1 VRIAVRDRARWIAA
15 ALLIV
20 LLVPIMPTH
29 SRAATLFTVST
40 TSDSGGGSLR
50 DAITHATATPGA
62 TIAFAI
68 PGAGVQTITL
78 ATALPTI
85 AADMVIDATT
95 QPGYSGA
102 PLIVIDGNNSVT
114 DFTINS
120 GVNARLRGLNITRG
134 HGSTGG
140 GVLNNGTLTLDLS
153 SVTNSS
159 AVSGPASGGGIY
171 NSGALTVIGST
182 VSGNSAGSGAGI
194 FSTGTLTLTASTVN
208 ANTASGLGGG
218 LLITGTQSQT
228 IVNSTITGNT
238 AASGGGID
246 NQGALA
252 ITNSTITAN
261 HASVTDGGGIKAES
275 RGVGVTVTNTI
286 IAGNSCITP
295 TDDVSG
301 TFTSG
306 GHNLVGFPGISIGFT
321 DVSAGGTD
329 YTGTITS
336 ALDPG
341 LDGKL
346 ADNGGPTMTLTL
358 QNGSPAIGAGDP
370 AICAA
375 IPVSGHDQR
384 GVARLNSCA
393 IGALEYRIAKSVS
406 VVSSNATIPV
416 GGITQFTATV
426 TFTDSSTQDITAAA
440 NWSTGDSA
448 KAIVVS
454 GFTSTNPGLVTGT
467 GVGSTAVSARFGGV
481 NGNGS
486 VIVTTPTPAITSLT
500 PSTVTTTSGTIAL
513 TVIGSGF
520 VPSSV
525 VHFAS
530 PTVSDTA
537 LTTAYLSG
545 AQVQATIPG
554 GDLTATGTASITV
567 VNPAPGGASNAQTLT
582 LTPGSAIRLELSGFP
597 PTTTAGVSHPLT
609 ITAKDSLGN
618 IVTGDNDTITL
629 SSSDFSATLPLIG
642 TLTNGVGTF
651 PITLKTVGTQTIAV
665 VDLGP
670 HIIAVTQNGIT
681 VTSASP
687 ASITASSGTT
697 PQSAQVGHA
706 FTVPFAV
713 IVRDAFGN
721 AVPNTTVT
729 FSQPANGASGG
740 FAAPATVATNSSGIA
755 TAPMFTANATAG
767 AYAVTASASGVSTP
781 ASFALTNLP
790 GPPGSIIATAG
801 SAQSV
806 AIGGAFAHPFV
817 ALVKD
822 ASGNPVSAGTSVTFT
837 APASGTSG
845 TFSGALSATVQ
856 TAADGTATSPVF
868 KANTVPGSY
877 GVTASAPGV
886 TAPATFALSNSPG
899 PAAAIT
905 PDAGAGQSAPVTT
918 AFSAALAA
926 KVTDA
931 SGNPVPNVTVT
942 FAAPASGA
950 SATFA
955 GGTTTAITNS
965 SGIATAATV
974 TANGTAGSY
983 TVTATTA
990 GSAGN
995 AAFTLTN
1002 LPGPVAQFAL
1012 VTAGTASSAAR
1023 NAKNVATAATDSV
1036 QSGVSLTITVTALDA
1051 NRNIAT
1057 GYTGMIHFTSSDP
1070 HAILPPNYTFMFADD
1085 GIHSFTLA
1093 FNSAGTQTVTVAGI
1107 VGNPAT
1113 GSVAITVI
1121 AAPVI
1126 VIPVTPVTPAP
1137 ILPAPIAPAPVA
1149 PTPSTPPTTKATPTP
1164 APTPTAVT
1172 PKTPSSVPART
1183 IQTAP
1188 VSLPDSV
1195 ALPAP
1200 TLPVNGNGPA
1210 AITTPFSPLASF
1222 TDTSTCRFF
1231 AETHHALCNGFL
1243 AYWQQHGGIALSGMP
1258 ISEEFQERGED
1269 GTMRTVQ
1276 YLERARYEYHPEF
1289 KGTPYEVELGLLAR
1303 ETTATRINEP
1313 PFAPSSAESAP
1324 TSVRFFTE
1332 TRHAL
1337 ADPFMTYWDAN
1348 GGLPVFG
1355 FPISEPFREQNADT
1369 GQTYLV
1375 QYFERYRLEFHPD
1388 INTVEVSHL
1397 GVQEAQMRGYLPH

>member
-1 VRIAVRDRARWIAA
+1 MRIAVRDRARWIAA
-15 ALLIV
+15 AFLIV
-20 LLVPIMPTH
+20 LLVPIMPAH

-68 PGAGVQTITL
+68 PGTGVQTITL

-85 AADMVIDATT
+85 AAKLTIDATT
-95 QPGYSGA
+95 QPGYSGT

-114 DFTINS
+114 DITVNN
-120 GVNARLRGLNITRG
+120 GANARLRGLNITRG

-159 AVSGPASGGGIY
+159 AVSGPVSGGGIY
-171 NSGALTVIGST
+171 NNGALIVIGST
-182 VSGNSAGSGAGI
+182 ISGNSADSGAGI

-208 ANTASGLGGG
+208 ANTASGRGGG
-218 LLITGTQSQT
+218 LLITGRQSQT
-228 IVNSTITGNT
+228 IINSTITGNT

-261 HASVTDGGGIKAES
+261 HASVMDGGGIKVES

-286 IAGNSCITP
+286 IADNSCITP

-306 GHNLVGFPGISIGFT
+306 GHNLIGFTGISIGFDAT
-321 DVSAGGTD
+321 LGDLLNPPRAGVSPT
-329 YTGTITS
+329 
-336 ALDPG
+336 
-341 LDGKL
+341 L
-346 ADNGGPTMTLTL
+346 ADNGGPTQTLAL
-358 QNGSPAIGAGDP
+358 QNSSPAIGAGDP
-370 AICAA
+370 ALCAA
-375 IPVSGHDQR
+375 TPVSGYDQR
-384 GVARLNSCA
+384 GVARLFNRCA
-393 IGALEYRIAKSVS
+393 IGAFEYRLAQSVS
-406 VVSSNATIPV
+406 VASSSAPIVV
-416 GGITQFTATV
+416 GGTTQFTATV
-426 TFTDSSTQDITAAA
+426 TFTDTSTQDITAAA
-440 NWSTGDSA
+440 NWRTGDSA
-448 KAIVVS
+448 KATAVS
-454 GFTSTNPGLVTGT
+454 GFTSANPGLVTGT
-467 GVGSTAVSARFGGV
+467 GAGMTSVSARFGGASDS
-481 NGNGS
+481 GS
-486 VIVTTPTPAITSLT
+486 VTVTTPTPAITSLT

-513 TVIGSGF
+513 TVTGSGF

-537 LTTAYLSG
+537 LTTTYLSG
-545 AQVQATIPG
+545 TQVQATIPG
-554 GDLTATGTASITV
+554 GDLTATGTARITV
-567 VNPAPGGASNAQTLT
+567 VNPPPGGASNAQPLT
-582 LTPGSAIRLELSGFP
+582 LTPGSAIRLVVSGFP
-597 PTTTAGVSHPLT
+597 PATTAGASHPLT
-609 ITAKDSLGN
+609 VTAKDSLGN
-618 IVTGDNDTITL
+618 IVTSDNDTLSL
-629 SSSDFSATLPLIG
+629 SSSDFSATLPLTG
-642 TLTNGVGTF
+642 MLMNGVGIF
-651 PITLKTVGTQTIAV
+651 PITLKTAGTQTIVAA
-665 VDLGP
+665 DLGP
-670 HIIAVTQNGIT
+670 RTIVATQSGIT
-681 VTSASP
+681 VTPASP

-706 FTVPFAV
+706 FAIPFAV
-713 IVRDAFGN
+713 IVQDAFGN

-729 FSQPANGASGG
+729 FSQPANGASGA
-740 FAAPATVATNSSGIA
+740 FAAPATVTTNSSGGA
-755 TAPMFTANATAG
+755 TAPTFTANATAG
-767 AYAVTASASGVSTP
+767 AYAVIASASGVGTP
-781 ASFALTNLP
+781 ALFALTNLP

-801 SAQSV
+801 SAQRA
-806 AIGGAFAHPFV
+806 AIGGTFAHPFV

-822 ASGNPVSAGTSVTFT
+822 ASGNPVGADTSVTFT
-837 APASGTSG
+837 APASGASG
-845 TFSGALSATVQ
+845 TFVGGALSATVQ

-868 KANTVPGSY
+868 KANTVAGSY

-886 TAPATFALSNSPG
+886 TAPATFTLSNTPG

-905 PDAGAGQSAPVTT
+905 PDAGAGQSAPVTM
-918 AFSAALAA
+918 AFSTALAA

-955 GGTTTAITNS
+955 GGTTTATTNN
-965 SGIATAATV
+965 SGVATAVTV
-974 TANGTAGSY
+974 TANGIAGSY

-990 GSAGN
+990 GIAGN

-1002 LPGPVAQFAL
+1002 LPGPVAHFAL
-1012 VTAGTASSAAR
+1012 VPAGTASSAAR
-1023 NAKNVATAATDSV
+1023 NAKNVAPAATASV
-1036 QSGVSLTITVTALDA
+1036 QSGVSLAMTVTALDA
-1051 NRNIAT
+1051 NRNIVT
-1057 GYTGMIHFTSSDP
+1057 GYTGTIHFTSSDP
-1070 HAILPPNYTFMFADD
+1070 HAVLPLNYPFTLADD
-1085 GIHSFTLA
+1085 GVHSFTLA
-1093 FNSAGTQTVTVAGI
+1093 FNSAGTQTVTVADTAG
-1107 VGNPAT
+1107 GPAT

-1126 VIPVTPVTPAP
+1126 VVPITPVTPAP
-1137 ILPAPIAPAPVA
+1137 IMPAPIAPAPVA
-1149 PTPSTPPTTKATPTP
+1149 PTPSTPPITKATTP
-1164 APTPTAVT
+1164 APTPTAVA
-1172 PKTPSSVPART
+1172 PKTPSSVPGPA
-1183 IQTAP
+1183 IQSAP

-1200 TLPVNGNGPA
+1200 TLPVSGSGLA
-1210 AITTPFSPLASF
+1210 AVTTPFSPLASF

-1313 PFAPSSAESAP
+1313 PFAPSSAESAL
-1324 TSVRFFTE
+1324 VGARFFAE
-1332 TRHAL
+1332 TRHTL

-1348 GGLPVFG
+1348 GGLPIFG

-1388 INTVEVSHL
+1388 SNAVEVGRL
-1397 GVQEAQMRGYLPH
+1397 GVQEAQMRGYMPH

>member
-15 ALLIV
+15 AFLIV
-20 LLVPIMPTH
+20 LLVPIMPAH

-50 DAITHATATPGA
+50 DAITHATAPGA

-68 PGAGVQTITL
+68 PGTGVQTITL

-85 AADMVIDATT
+85 AANVTIDATT
-95 QPGYSGA
+95 QPGYSGT

-114 DFTINS
+114 DITVNN
-120 GVNARLRGLNITRG
+120 GANARLRGLNITRG

-153 SVTNSS
+153 SVTNNS

-182 VSGNSAGSGAGI
+182 VSGNSADSGAGI

-208 ANTASGLGGG
+208 ANTASGRGGG
-218 LLITGTQSQT
+218 LLITGRQSQT
-228 IVNSTITGNT
+228 IINSTITGNT

-286 IAGNSCITP
+286 IANNSCITP
-295 TDDVSG
+295 NDDVSG

-306 GHNLVGFPGISIGFT
+306 GHNLIGFTGISIGFDAT
-321 DVSAGGTD
+321 LGDLLNPPSAGVSLT
-329 YTGTITS
+329 
-336 ALDPG
+336 
-341 LDGKL
+341 L
-346 ADNGGPTMTLTL
+346 ADNGGPTQTLAL
-358 QNGSPAIGAGDP
+358 QNSSPAISMGDP

-375 IPVSGHDQR
+375 TPVSGHDQR
-384 GVARLNSCA
+384 GVARLSNLCT
-393 IGALEYRIAKSVS
+393 IGAFEYRLAQSVS
-406 VVSSNATIPV
+406 VATSAPTIVV
-416 GGITQFTATV
+416 GGTTQFTATV
-426 TFTDSSTQDITAAA
+426 TFTDASTQDITMAA
-440 NWSTGDSA
+440 NWRTGDSA
-448 KAIVVS
+448 KATVVS
-454 GFTSTNPGLVTGT
+454 GFTSANPGLVTGT
-467 GVGSTAVSARFGGV
+467 GVGSTSISARFG
-481 NGNGS
+481 S
-486 VIVTTPTPAITSLT
+486 ASDSRTVTIATPTPAITSLT
-500 PSTVTTTSGTIAL
+500 PATVTTTSGTVAL
-513 TVIGSGF
+513 TVTGSGF

-545 AQVQATIPG
+545 TQVQVTVPA
-554 GDLTATGTASITV
+554 GDLTATGTARITV

-582 LTPGSAIRLELSGFP
+582 LTPGSAIRLEVSGFP
-597 PTTTAGVSHPLT
+597 PTTTAGASHPLT
-609 ITAKDSLGN
+609 VTAKDSLGN
-618 IVTGDNDTITL
+618 IVTSDNDTISL
-629 SSSDFSATLPLIG
+629 SSSDFSATLPPTG
-642 TLTNGVGTF
+642 ALTNGVGIF
-651 PITLKTVGTQTIAV
+651 PITLKTAGTQTIVAA
-665 VDLGP
+665 DLGP
-670 HIIAVTQNGIT
+670 RTIVATQRGIT
-681 VTSASP
+681 VTPTSP

-713 IVRDAFGN
+713 IVKDAFGN
-721 AVPNTTVT
+721 AVPGATVT
-729 FSQPANGASGG
+729 FTQPANGASGA
-740 FAAPATVATNSSGIA
+740 FAAPATVTTNSSGVA
-755 TAPMFTANATAG
+755 TAPTFIANATAG
-767 AYAVTASASGVSTP
+767 AYAVIASASGVGTP
-781 ASFALTNLP
+781 ASFAVTNLP

-801 SAQSV
+801 SAQSA
-806 AIGGAFAHPFV
+806 AIGGTFAHPFV

-822 ASGNPVSAGTSVTFT
+822 ASGNPVGAGTSVTFT
-837 APASGTSG
+837 TPASGASG
-845 TFSGALSATVQ
+845 TFVGGALSATVQ

-868 KANTVPGSY
+868 KANTVAGSS
-877 GVTASAPGV
+877 GVTTSAPGV
-886 TAPATFALSNSPG
+886 TAPATFTLSNTPG
-899 PAAAIT
+899 PA
-905 PDAGAGQSAPVTT
+905 
-918 AFSAALAA
+918 
-926 KVTDA
+926 
-931 SGNPVPNVTVT
+931 
-942 FAAPASGA
+942 
-950 SATFA
+950 
-955 GGTTTAITNS
+955 
-965 SGIATAATV
+965 
-974 TANGTAGSY
+974 
-983 TVTATTA
+983 
-990 GSAGN
+990 
-995 AAFTLTN
+995 
-1002 LPGPVAQFAL
+1002 
-1012 VTAGTASSAAR
+1012 
-1023 NAKNVATAATDSV
+1023 
-1036 QSGVSLTITVTALDA
+1036 
-1051 NRNIAT
+1051 
-1057 GYTGMIHFTSSDP
+1057 
-1070 HAILPPNYTFMFADD
+1070 
-1085 GIHSFTLA
+1085 
-1093 FNSAGTQTVTVAGI
+1093 
-1107 VGNPAT
+1107 
-1113 GSVAITVI
+1113 
-1121 AAPVI
+1121 
-1126 VIPVTPVTPAP
+1126 
-1137 ILPAPIAPAPVA
+1137 APIAPAPVA
-1149 PTPSTPPTTKATPTP
+1149 PTPSTPPITKATTTP
-1164 APTPTAVT
+1164 APTPTAVA
-1172 PKTPSSVPART
+1172 PKTPSSVPGPA
-1183 IQTAP
+1183 IQSAP

-1200 TLPVNGNGPA
+1200 TLPMSGNGPA
-1210 AITTPFSPLASF
+1210 AITTPFSPRAAF

-1258 ISEEFQERGED
+1258 ISEEFQEHGED

-1303 ETTATRINEP
+1303 EMTATRINEP
-1313 PFAPSSAESAP
+1313 PFAPSSAENAPVSA
-1324 TSVRFFTE
+1324 RFSAE

-1388 INTVEVSHL
+1388 SNAVEVGRL

>member
-1 VRIAVRDRARWIAA
+1 VRIALPDRARWIAA

-20 LLVPIMPTH
+20 LLVPIMPAH
-29 SRAATLFTVST
+29 SRAAMLFTVST
-40 TSDSGGGSLR
+40 TNDSGNGSLH
-50 DAITHATATPGA
+50 DAISHANAAPGS

-68 PGAGVQTITL
+68 PGASIQTITL
-78 ATALPTI
+78 TAALPNI
-85 AADMVIDATT
+85 AADVVIDATT
-95 QPGYSGA
+95 QPGYSGT

-114 DFTINS
+114 DITVNN
-120 GVNARLRGLNITRG
+120 GANARLRGLNITRG
-134 HGSTGG
+134 HGSTG

-159 AVSGPASGGGIY
+159 AVSGPVSGGGIY

-182 VSGNSAGSGAGI
+182 ISGNSAGSGAGI
-194 FSTGTLTLTASTVN
+194 FSTGMLTLTASTVN
-208 ANTASGLGGG
+208 GNTASGLGGG
-218 LLITGTQSQT
+218 LLITGRQSQT
-228 IVNSTITGNT
+228 IINSTITGNI

-286 IAGNSCITP
+286 IADNSCITP
-295 TDDVSG
+295 NDDVSSA
-301 TFTSG
+301 FTSG
-306 GHNLVGFPGISIGFT
+306 GHNLIGFTGISIGFDAT
-321 DVSAGGTD
+321 LGDLLNPPSAGVSPT
-329 YTGTITS
+329 
-336 ALDPG
+336 
-341 LDGKL
+341 L
-346 ADNGGPTMTLTL
+346 ADNGGPTQTLAL
-358 QNGSPAIGAGDP
+358 QNSSPAIGAGDS
-370 AICAA
+370 AVCAA
-375 IPVSGHDQR
+375 SPVSSRDQR
-384 GVARLNSCA
+384 GVARLSNRCT
-393 IGALEYRIAKSVS
+393 IGAFEYRIAQSVN
-406 VVSSNATIPV
+406 VTPSNAPIVV
-416 GGITQFTATV
+416 GGTTQFTATV
-426 TFTDSSTQDITAAA
+426 TFTDASMQDITAAA
-440 NWSTGDSA
+440 NWSTGDRA
-448 KAIVVS
+448 KATVVS
-454 GFTSTNPGLVTGT
+454 GFTSATPGLVTGT
-467 GVGSTAVSARFGGV
+467 GAGMTSVSARFGNVQG
-481 NGNGS
+481 GGS
-486 VIVTTPTPAITSLT
+486 VAVATPPPPTPAITSLT

-513 TVIGSGF
+513 TVTGSGF

-537 LTTAYLSG
+537 LTTTYLSDT
-545 AQVQATIPG
+545 QVQATIPG
-554 GDLTATGTASITV
+554 GDLTAAGTARITV
-567 VNPAPGGASNAQTLT
+567 VNPAPGGASNAQPLT
-582 LTPGSAIRLELSGFP
+582 LTPGSAIRLEVSGFP
-597 PTTTAGVSHPLT
+597 SATAAGVSHPLT

-618 IVTGDNDTITL
+618 IVTSDTDTITL
-629 SSSDFSATLPLIG
+629 SSSDFSATLPLTG
-642 TLTNGVGTF
+642 TLMNGVGTF
-651 PITLKTVGTQTIAV
+651 PITLKTVGTQTIV
-665 VDLGP
+665 VADLGP
-670 HIIAVTQNGIT
+670 HTIVVTQSGIT
-681 VTSASP
+681 VTPASA

-706 FTVPFAV
+706 FAVPFAV
-713 IVRDAFGN
+713 IVKDAFGN
-721 AVPNTTVT
+721 AVPNTAVT
-729 FSQPANGASGG
+729 FTQPANGASGG
-740 FAAPATVATNSSGIA
+740 FAAPATVTTNNGGIA
-755 TAPMFTANATAG
+755 TAPTFTANATAG

-801 SAQSV
+801 SPQSI
-806 AIGGAFAHPFV
+806 AIGGAFAHPFM

-822 ASGNPVSAGTSVTFT
+822 ASGNPVGAGTSVTFT
-837 APASGTSG
+837 APASGASG
-845 TFSGALSATVQ
+845 TFVGGALSATVP
-856 TAADGTATSPVF
+856 TAADGTATGPVF
-868 KANTVPGSY
+868 KANTVAGSY

-886 TAPATFALSNSPG
+886 TAPATFALSNTPG

-905 PDAGAGQSAPVTT
+905 PDAGAGQSAPVTM
-918 AFSAALAA
+918 AFSTALAA

-942 FAAPASGA
+942 FAAPASRA

-955 GGTTTAITNS
+955 GGTTTATTNN
-965 SGIATAATV
+965 SGVATAATV

-995 AAFTLTN
+995 AAFTLKN
-1002 LPGPVAQFAL
+1002 LPGPVAHFAL
-1012 VTAGTASSAAR
+1012 VPTGTASSAAR
-1023 NAKNVATAATDSV
+1023 NAKNVAPAATASV
-1036 QSGVSLTITVTALDA
+1036 QSGVSLAMTVTALDA
-1051 NRNIAT
+1051 NRNIVT
-1057 GYTGMIHFTSSDP
+1057 GYTGTIHFTSSDP
-1070 HAILPPNYTFMFADD
+1070 HAVLPPNYPFTLADD
-1085 GIHSFTLA
+1085 GVHSFTLA
-1093 FNSAGTQTVTVAGI
+1093 FNSAGTQTVTVADIAG
-1107 VGNPAT
+1107 GPAT
-1113 GSVAITVI
+1113 GSAAITVI

-1126 VIPVTPVTPAP
+1126 VVPITPV
-1137 ILPAPIAPAPVA
+1137 IPAPIAPAPIAPAPAA
-1149 PTPSTPPTTKATPTP
+1149 PTPSTPPTTKVTTTP
-1164 APTPTAVT
+1164 APTPTAVA
-1172 PKTPSSVPART
+1172 PKTPSSVPGPA
-1183 IQTAP
+1183 IQSALA
-1188 VSLPDSV
+1188 SLPDAV

-1200 TLPVNGNGPA
+1200 TLPVSGNSPA
-1210 AITTPFSPLASF
+1210 AITTLFSPLASF

-1303 ETTATRINEP
+1303 EMTATRINES
-1313 PFAPSSAESAP
+1313 PFAPSSAENTPVGA
-1324 TSVRFFTE
+1324 RFFAE

-1348 GGLPVFG
+1348 GGLPIFG

-1388 INTVEVSHL
+1388 SNAVEVGRL